1 MKTNKELEEQLKKN
15 DLQGYHNSRNR
26 LNMGFLSEYFNPN
39 KNEPVLEYYLILLK
53 HEGLFNQLSI
63 KTLLQEE
70 LHIYAGNLGQRTLA
84 TLMQLTL

>member
-1 MKTNKELEEQLKKN
+1 
-15 DLQGYHNSRNR
+15 
-26 LNMGFLSEYFNPN
+26 MGFLSEYFNPN
-39 KNEPVLEYYLILLK
+39 KNERVLEYYLILLK

-84 TLMQLTL
+84 TLM

>member
-1 MKTNKELEEQLKKN
+1 
-15 DLQGYHNSRNR
+15 
-26 LNMGFLSEYFNPN
+26 MGFLSEYFNPN

-84 TLMQLTL
+84 TLM